1 MHLSRFEEI
10 YLYLRDEYAACRTLL
25 IKELEALRR
34 NSPGKLP
41 VIHLRRGAG
50 AYVCGEESAMIES
63 IEGKR
68 GMPRLRPPYVAEVG
82 LFGRPTLEHN
92 LETLHWVRD
101 ILEKGADWF
110 ASQGR
115 NGRKGLRSFSVS
127 GRVKNPGVHLAP
139 AGITLKEL
147 INEYCETNGIELD
160 QIIVDEGISGSGEK
174 TNQRE
179 GYNQILD
186 LIDQGFVETL
196 VVISI
201 SRWGRNLGETY
212 KSVRM
217 MKEKNTTFI
226 SLKEMIDTK
235 SIYGGFMINILSS
248 LYEMELELIR
258 ERTKDT
264 LRMKKE
270 NGKVYSKISFGYDR
284 NGNDLIENKKEMK
297 VLRKMMRLNQS
308 GKSFGEISK
317 FLNRN
322 KYTTKKGG
330 IWTRQNVYHTI
341 KKHPL
346 FVLQ

>member
-1 MHLSRFEEI
+1 MKMKLGYI
-10 YLYLRDEYAACRTLL
+10 
-25 IKELEALRR
+25 R
-34 NSPGKLP
+34 NS
-41 VIHLRRGAG
+41 
-50 AYVCGEESAMIES
+50 
-63 IEGKR
+63 
-68 GMPRLRPPYVAEVG
+68 
-82 LFGRPTLEHN
+82 
-92 LETLHWVRD
+92 
-101 ILEKGADWF
+101 
-110 ASQGR
+110 
-115 NGRKGLRSFSVS
+115 
-127 GRVKNPGVHLAP
+127 
-139 AGITLKEL
+139 TLKQENSVETQRKL

-284 NGNDLIENKKEMK
+284 DGDDLIVNQKEMK
-297 VLRKMMRLNQS
+297 LLKKMKRLSDQGN
-308 GKSFGEISK
+308 SFGEISK

-322 KYTTKKGG
+322 KHKTKKGG
-330 IWTRQNVYHTI
+330 FWTRQNVRHTI
-341 KKHPL
+341 KNHPL
-346 FVLQ
+346 FV